1 MRVASL
7 PFDVMGSPGR
17 RKGRRT
23 RSDRPRQS
31 PGPPSLGPGST
42 YDPPWKSIP
51 EGRGLPRTPIFKAM
65 LPILALAAALVVLVV
80 LVGATVSY
88 LIG

>member
-1 MRVASL
+1 
-7 PFDVMGSPGR
+7 MGSPGK

-23 RSDRPRQS
+23 RSDDGRPS
-31 PGPPSLGPGST
+31 AGFVLGAGPT

-65 LPILALAAALVVLVV
+65 LPIVVLVAVVVVLVV
-80 LVGATVSY
+80 LIAATVSY
-88 LIG
+88 LVG